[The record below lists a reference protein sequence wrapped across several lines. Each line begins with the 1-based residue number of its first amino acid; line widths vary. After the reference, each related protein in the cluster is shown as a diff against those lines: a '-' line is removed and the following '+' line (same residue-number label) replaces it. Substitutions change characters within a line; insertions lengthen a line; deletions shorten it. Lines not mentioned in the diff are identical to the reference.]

1 MADPQPAGGGGAPK
15 VDFVATR
22 FGSIVILTMLV
33 ALGQMSMG
41 LYLPSMPS
49 MASTL
54 GTEIGL
60 VQLTLTVFIAGF
72 AVSQLV
78 WGPMSDRFGRRPT
91 VLIGLT
97 VFALAGFACSFAE
110 TVEQLIALRFLQAV
124 GACSGQVISRAIV
137 RDTTE
142 GAVTAR
148 VMSYIALAMSLSPA
162 ITPSLGGF
170 LEETFGWR
178 ANFLALG
185 GVGVVLVVFVLFR
198 LPETNRHK
206 QHDALMFRPM
216 LRNYGYLLRD
226 RTYLGYILSVGLIFG
241 CLLSYQTGSPF
252 VLMEGLG
259 WSPREYGLL
268 ILFNVVG
275 FLGGTLVNTRVGRRV
290 GVPGMVVYGSWV
302 IGFSGVLMV
311 APPLLGHISTVA
323 VIVPMVVF
331 LFGMG
336 IALPNAFT
344 GALAGFPRIAG
355 SAAAMMGFTQMGV
368 AMLASLII
376 SRIDGDVHLV
386 MGAVFAACAI
396 GCVVV
401 QHFLVG
407 KPAETNGET
416 T

>member
-1 MADPQPAGGGGAPK
+1 MAD
-15 VDFVATR
+15 
-22 FGSIVILTMLV
+22 
-33 ALGQMSMG
+33 
-41 LYLPSMPS
+41 
-49 MASTL
+49 TL
-54 GTEIGL
+54 GSEIGL

-78 WGPMSDRFGRRPT
+78 WGPMSDRYGRRPT

-97 VFALAGFACSFAE
+97 VFAVAGFACSFAQ
-110 TVEQLIALRFLQAV
+110 TVEQLIALRFVQAV

-142 GAVTAR
+142 GAATAR

-162 ITPSLGGF
+162 VTPSLGGF

-178 ANFLALG
+178 ANFVALG
-185 GVGVVLVVFVLFR
+185 SIGAMLLAFVLVR

-206 QHDALMFRPM
+206 QPDALMFMPM

-275 FLGGTLVNTRVGRRV
+275 FLGGTLVNTRIGARV

-302 IGFSGVLMV
+302 IGVSGVLMV
-311 APPLLGHISTVA
+311 APPLLGHISTVV
-323 VIVPMVVF
+323 VILPMVVF

-344 GALAGFPRIAG
+344 GALAGFTRIAG
-355 SAAAMMGFTQMGV
+355 SAAALMGFAQMGV
-368 AMLASLII
+368 AMLASLVI

-386 MGAVFAACAI
+386 MASVFAACAI
-396 GCVVV
+396 GCLVV

-407 KPAETNGET
+407 PPRETGG
-416 T
+416 